1 MNHVIH
7 ENTDDF
13 HGIAARPIAKHV
25 TDEWSTC
32 TIGWEYDGG
41 YAITSS
47 QVYTPTLT
55 EAIMYLTSHGA
66 ISDDGV
72 AKTTIMYRAKKVDD
86 RIEASWLAG
95 VVTAFDEN
103 AHAEAMRIAGFVVDD
118 VDIDDVPDGDVE
130 ILM

>member
-1 MNHVIH
+1 MNHDIH

-13 HGIAARPIAKHV
+13 HGITARPIAKHV
-25 TDEWSTC
+25 TDERGTC
-32 TIGWEYDGG
+32 SIGWEYDGG
-41 YAITSS
+41 YVITSS
-47 QVYTPTLT
+47 QVFTPTLT

-66 ISDDGV
+66 VSDDGV
-72 AKTTIMYRAKKVDD
+72 AKSTIVYRAKKVDD

-118 VDIDDVPDGDVE
+118 VDIDDVRDGDVV
-130 ILM
+130 ILV